1 MWSILI
7 VLAFAAP
14 QHALA
19 GEHPIAGVISLL
31 QKLEVQSKEEGA
43 AEAASFQKF
52 TYWCKTSEKTLTKA
66 IATSKK
72 DIASL
77 TDKIDGLT
85 ADISSLGEDIK
96 ALSADIKE
104 METAST
110 KAKNV
115 RDDEKT
121 LYDGEQSNFEAT
133 ITAVGEA
140 IDILKDSKSAALIQT
155 DADTVQKHKVQK
167 AMILAEAM
175 GKPAAKTYTFKS
187 GAIIETFK
195 SMKAQFEADK
205 LDSTSAETNKLNAY
219 NLAKQA
225 RDTALSTAKD
235 SKKEKEGIK
244 GDKESDKATSE
255 STLGETEKALSGDT
269 ATFEQTDKECK
280 TVTGEWEQRSA
291 IRTNE
296 IKAIGMAIKILAK
309 VGGVRNPD
317 EHEIPAKGAL
327 LSVISQVQQDTS
339 DYDAEMQPLT
349 HGISFLQIEDPKTKA
364 VNLLKT
370 AASNKFATHSKGL
383 KKLAE
388 AISNYGGPFDKIKAM
403 IQKMIFQLMGEQK
416 DEDDH
421 KNWCDGELEKSEESK
436 DDKKEKV
443 EMFEKKIAELDAAIK
458 KLMKQIT
465 ENNDKAADMKAYM
478 EQETELRNENHEECM
493 ATIKDA
499 QDAQAAVTQA
509 TQVLK
514 DFYKESGMIAKEPWE
529 FVQVSSHR
537 VQIKSHRGVDLP
549 DSPDTW
555 DSSYTGAADPENGSD
570 GVLAILDGVMTK
582 FSTMEADAKV
592 QDETDQGNY
601 EKDMQA
607 KKIESAETE
616 QDTQM
621 KTNKKNSLQ
630 EKMEGDQE
638 QLKHVSGEFDAVVT
652 YLKDLQPACGEG
664 DSSYEDRKK
673 ARADEITALRK
684 AQTILEDAF
693 RAKA

>member
-1 MWSILI
+1 MWSHIAL
-7 VLAFAAP
+7 VLALVAP
-14 QHALA
+14 QHVA

-43 AEAASFQKF
+43 AEQASFQKF

-66 IATSKK
+66 IATEKK

-85 ADISSLGEDIK
+85 ADIATLGEDIK
-96 ALSADIKE
+96 GLTADIEE
-104 METAST
+104 METASD
-110 KAKNV
+110 KAKGV
-115 RDDEKT
+115 RDDEKA
-121 LYDGEQSNFEAT
+121 LYDGEQKNFEDT
-133 ITAVGEA
+133 IGAVDEA
-140 IDILKDSKSAALIQT
+140 ITILKDSKSASFLQT
-155 DADTVQKHKVQK
+155 GVKSTNTKVAKVQV
-167 AMILAEAM
+167 LAEAM

-225 RDTALSTAKD
+225 RDKAVSTAKD
-235 SKKEKEGIK
+235 SKKEKEDIK
-244 GDKESDKATSE
+244 GDKGSDKANSE
-255 STLGETEKALSGDT
+255 TALSETEKALSGDT
-269 ATFEQTDKECK
+269 ATLEQTDKECK

-291 IRTNE
+291 VREGE
-296 IKAIGMAIKILAK
+296 IKAMDMAIKILAK

-317 EHEIPAKGAL
+317 EHKIPAKGAL
-327 LSVISQVQQDTS
+327 LSVIAKVQQDSS
-339 DYDAEMQPLT
+339 DYQAEMAPMQA
-349 HGISFLQIEDPKTKA
+349 GISFLQLEDPKTKA
-364 VNLLKT
+364 INLLKKV
-370 AASNKFATHSKGL
+370 AVATHSKGL

-388 AISNYGGPFDKIKAM
+388 ELRTYDGPFDKIKAM
-403 IQKMIFQLMGEQK
+403 IQKMIFRLMSEQK

-421 KNWCDGELEKSEESK
+421 KNWCDMETEKSTESK
-436 DDKKEKV
+436 EDKDEKV
-443 EMFEKKIAELDAAIK
+443 KMLKKKVAEHNAAIM
-458 KLMKQIT
+458 KLVKQIT
-465 ENNDKAADMKAYM
+465 KNNDKAAELQAHM
-478 EQETELRNENHEECM
+478 ETETELRNENHAEIV
-493 ATIKDA
+493 ATIKDS

-529 FVQVSSHR
+529 FVQVSS
-537 VQIKSHRGVDLP
+537 SRGVDLP

-555 DSSYTGAADPENGSD
+555 DSSYTGVTDPKSGAD
-570 GVLAILDGVMTK
+570 GVLALLDGVMEK
-582 FSTMEADAKV
+582 FSAMEADAKV
-592 QDETDQGNY
+592 QDETDQQNY

-607 KKIESAETE
+607 SKISLEETK

-621 KTNKKNSLQ
+621 KTTKKDSTQ
-630 EKMEGDQE
+630 EKMEGLQAT
-638 QLKHVSGEFDAVVT
+638 LKHTTSEFDAVVQ

-664 DSSYEDRKK
+664 DSSYDDRKK

-693 RAKA
+693 RAK